1 MDSAQIGGIVRALV
15 AAVGGY
21 FVGQGLVDAETV
33 TTIGGAVATLAV
45 AVWSI
50 YAKRKSEVKAHDR
63 INDADLGIG
72 AADLD
77 NQRWL
82 RDFHDRHRN

>member
-1 MDSAQIGGIVRALV
+1 MGSDQIAGVVRALV

-33 TTIGGAVATLAV
+33 TTVGGALATLAA

-50 YAKRKSEVKAHDR
+50 YAKRAKE
-63 INDADLGIG
+63 
-72 AADLD
+72 
-77 NQRWL
+77 
-82 RDFHDRHRN
+82 